1 MHPTVNILTFL
12 ECVSLRIRYAAVTNT
27 PTSNCPKIAKSC
39 FSLVLQ
45 VLCELARSLLYLVPT
60 QRHWLMEQNIES
72 RTSNAAVAI
81 KKELSELLVSPS
93 RFCTLLPS
101 IT

>member
-1 MHPTVNILTFL
+1 MHPTVNVLTFL
-12 ECVSLRIRYAAVTNT
+12 ECVSLRISYGTVTST

-39 FSLVLQ
+39 FFFVLQ
-45 VLCELARSLLYLVPT
+45 VLCELARSLLYLVLT
-60 QRHWLMEQNIES
+60 QRHWLMEQNTES
-72 RTSNAAVAI
+72 RTLNAAVAI

-93 RFCTLLPS
+93 SFCTLLPS